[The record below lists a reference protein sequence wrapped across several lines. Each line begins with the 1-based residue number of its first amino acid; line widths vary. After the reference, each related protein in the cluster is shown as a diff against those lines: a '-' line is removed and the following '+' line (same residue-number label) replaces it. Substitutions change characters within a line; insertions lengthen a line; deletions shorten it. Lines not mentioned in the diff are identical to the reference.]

1 MNEKSPYEEI
11 QEISNLYTPGCEAW
25 IDEIREM
32 AERHGLPEDEV
43 IQQIGTLLLTL
54 INNIKIATVEIAD
67 IQAFLAGI
75 AEGIVAGSKPAVE
88 APNYTGTGM
97 GGNIRIRMTRT

>member
-32 AERHGLPEDEV
+32 AERHGLPEDEIENYITQLETANLAFQAIAEHEDEV
-43 IQQIGTLLLTL
+43 ILQIGTLLMTL
-54 INNIKIATVEIAD
+54 INLYLIHI
-67 IQAFLAGI
+67 
-75 AEGIVAGSKPAVE
+75 
-88 APNYTGTGM
+88 
-97 GGNIRIRMTRT
+97 